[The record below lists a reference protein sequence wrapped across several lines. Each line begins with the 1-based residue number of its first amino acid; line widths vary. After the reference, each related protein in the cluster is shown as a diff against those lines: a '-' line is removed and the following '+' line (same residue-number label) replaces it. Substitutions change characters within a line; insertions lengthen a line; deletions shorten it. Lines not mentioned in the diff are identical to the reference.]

1 MIYIIE
7 LAVLGFLLLSYM
19 WIEAHLNRVVT
30 NEIEI
35 SQLPDSFESYRIFFI
50 SDLHNRLISERVL
63 SEVRGNVDAVIIG
76 GDVMEK
82 DVSFDKVKRNMKGLS
97 SLAPCYFVWGNNDY
111 EEDPAQLEK
120 LLIDYSIRILKNDAV
135 RIIKGND
142 AISLLGVDDLSTEN
156 ASVTEA
162 LKKAGEPTK
171 ILISHNPDIKHELP
185 VNSGIQLILS
195 GHTHGGQIRLFGWG
209 IREKGG
215 IKRVNETTIV
225 ISNGYGTTTLPLRL
239 MAPAESH
246 IFILKRK

>member
-1 MIYIIE
+1 MIYLIG
-7 LAVLGFLLLSYM
+7 LMVVGLLLLGYM

-30 NEIEI
+30 NEIQI
-35 SQLPDSFESYRIFFI
+35 NQLPEGFESYRIFFI
-50 SDLHNRLISERVL
+50 SDLHHRLISARIL
-63 SEVRGNVDAVIIG
+63 NKVRGKVDVVIIG

-82 DVSFDKVKRNMKGLS
+82 GVSFDKVKQNMKELR

-111 EEDPAQLEK
+111 EEGPAQLEQ
-120 LLIDYSIRILKNDAV
+120 LLINHNIKILKNDSV
-135 RIIKGND
+135 RIIKNND

-156 ASVTEA
+156 ASVNDA
-162 LKKAGEPTK
+162 LQDAEEQTK

-185 VNSGIQLILS
+185 FNCGIQLILS

-215 IKRVNETTIV
+215 IKQFNETTIV